1 MPRVQATPSAPSPHR
16 PGMRKRPTYLA
27 QGRAQTNLGKEKD
40 IEAGNT
46 TKLDGQN
53 SDMMRTSETP
63 GTMHLI

>member
-1 MPRVQATPSAPSPHR
+1 
-16 PGMRKRPTYLA
+16 MRKRPTYLA

-40 IEAGNT
+40 IGAGNT